1 MDFIAKL
8 TDKMGYLFAV
18 LGAAAGWFLGSVNGL
33 IYALLAFVVCDYITG
48 ILYACLTKTLSSEV
62 GFRGLAKKM
71 AIFMLV
77 GLANLIDVYV
87 VGQGAVLRS
96 AVILF
101 YIANEGVSLM
111 ENWGKLGLPLPEKLK
126 QSLIQ
131 LQEKQKMENQKGEK
145 K

>member
-1 MDFIAKL
+1 MEIWGKILDKLSIGFAAVGAFI
-8 TDKMGYLFAV
+8 
-18 LGAAAGWFLGSVNGL
+18 GWFLGDINGL

-48 ILYACLTKTLSSEV
+48 IVYACLTKSLSSEV
-62 GFRGLAKKM
+62 GFKGIAKKV

-87 VGQGAVLRS
+87 VKQGAVLRS

-101 YIANEGVSLM
+101 YIANEGISLM

-126 QSLIQ
+126 EIL
-131 LQEKQKMENQKGEK
+131 LQIKDGK
-145 K
+145 

>member
-1 MDFIAKL
+1 MEVWSKILDKLSIGFAAVGAFI
-8 TDKMGYLFAV
+8 
-18 LGAAAGWFLGSVNGL
+18 GWFLGDINGL

-48 ILYACLTKTLSSEV
+48 IVYACLTKSLSSEV
-62 GFRGLAKKM
+62 GFKGIAKKV

-87 VGQGAVLRS
+87 VKQGAVLRS

-101 YIANEGVSLM
+101 YIANEGISLM

-126 QSLIQ
+126 EILQQ
-131 LQEKQKMENQKGEK
+131 LKEGKEEGAVKSESK
-145 K
+145 